1 MIEQA
6 YLFITGGVESGD
18 IKVWREDIE
27 NYLPAAI
34 NYVFVM
40 EHRQD
45 LAETVQMAR
54 MMGSWPDTAKTT
66 QDFLV
71 TAVVTPELD
80 SSRNLYWVK
89 TPVPIMSLPKGRGLD
104 RMWSKGGESLLVKCV
119 SQSEVIGMDHGIF
132 YWPEKIGTESKI
144 FIKGLDPSVCEL
156 FVAYVPSVADLK
168 ATDEIF
174 VPNGSEIKIFRLL
187 KEWFLGQRQVPE
199 DTANDN
205 KEQPIQ

>member
-1 MIEQA
+1 MQLFGFSEQL
-6 YLFITGGVESGD
+6 LFLNKNSLTDSFGESTANKTSLFAVDSPNESVREFLFARQVSREGILK
-18 IKVWREDIE
+18 IKLQNI
-27 NYLPAAI
+27 L
-34 NYVFVM
+34 
-40 EHRQD
+40 
-45 LAETVQMAR
+45 
-54 MMGSWPDTAKTT
+54 S
-66 QDFLV
+66 
-71 TAVVTPELD
+71 EL
-80 SSRNLYWVK
+80 
-89 TPVPIMSLPKGRGLD
+89 
-104 RMWSKGGESLLVKCV
+104 SKGGESLMVKCV

-174 VPNGSEIKIFRLL
+174 VPNGSEIKIFQLL
-187 KEWFLGQRQVPE
+187 KELFLGQRQVPE